1 MTSTRTRLLD
11 ATAKLLARSPSGDVS
26 TREVADTA
34 DVGVPTLYRHFGDK
48 HGLVQAA
55 VDHAYRA
62 YLDSKRAVAPS
73 DDPVADLRAG
83 WDNHLRFAV
92 DNPHVYR
99 LLFGTAGA
107 EHSDGIAESYALL
120 AETLDRIAAAGR
132 LRTSTEHAADVV
144 MAASV
149 GAAMSLLGRPA
160 RYADLRGTTALREAV
175 IADLVDESG
184 SITAASDA
192 AATAA
197 QLRAHLRD
205 TSHAKLTAAE
215 AALLGEWLDRIADP
229 ATDTRAGPG

>member
-11 ATAKLLARSPSGDVS
+11 ATAQLLAHSPDGDVS
-26 TREVADTA
+26 TREVADVA

-62 YLDSKRAVAPS
+62 YLDSKRAVEPS

-83 WDNHLRFAV
+83 WDNHLAFAV

-99 LLFGTAGA
+99 LLFGAAGS

-120 AETLDRIAAAGR
+120 VETLDRIAAAGR

-160 RYADLRGTTALREAV
+160 RYTDRSSTTALREAV
-175 IADLVDESG
+175 IADLVDERDH
-184 SITAASDA
+184 ITAATDTA
-192 AATAA
+192 AAAA

-205 TSHAKLTAAE
+205 TTDTTLTANE
-215 AALLGEWLDRIADP
+215 AALLGEWLDRLADP
-229 ATDTRAGPG
+229 PTGTSGRPG